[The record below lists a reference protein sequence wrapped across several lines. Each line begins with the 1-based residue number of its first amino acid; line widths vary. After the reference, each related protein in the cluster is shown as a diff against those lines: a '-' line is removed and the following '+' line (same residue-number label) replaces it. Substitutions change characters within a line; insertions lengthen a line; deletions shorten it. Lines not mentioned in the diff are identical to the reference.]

1 MKTIRFATLPA
12 LLSASLLLSASAL
25 VAQDAPP
32 PAPPATPAPGAP
44 APGGPARPGGF
55 GNLSP
60 QDLQQRIM
68 DMRDASIRTTLKV
81 SDDEWS
87 VIHPLLDKVEKAQFA
102 MLTSGNSGFGGFGLG
117 GNRGGGPNAGGAN
130 PGGGN
135 PPARASG
142 FFQTAPEAGAL
153 IEAAGSDTATND
165 DLKAKMAAVR
175 AARKKA
181 QDDLAAARADLQK
194 VLTLKQE
201 AILLAMGI
209 LE

>member
-1 MKTIRFATLPA
+1 MKTTRFATLPA
-12 LLSASLLLSASAL
+12 LLSASLFLSTSML

-32 PAPPATPAPGAP
+32 PAPPAAPAPGAP

-60 QDLQQRIM
+60 QEIQQRIM
-68 DMRDASIRTTLKV
+68 EMRDASIKTTLKV
-81 SDDEWS
+81 SDDEWA
-87 VIHPLLDKVEKAQFA
+87 VIQPLLDKVEKAQFT

-117 GNRGGGPNAGGAN
+117 GNRGGGPN
-130 PGGGN
+130 GGGN
-135 PPARASG
+135 PPVRANG

-201 AILLAMGI
+201 AILLGMGI